1 MARDPEGS
9 IDHVDDEA
17 FIIVKASPRASR
29 TYGETVCIAAI
40 DHNGCWVRLYP
51 VSFRDLADAQKFG
64 RWDRI
69 SYRWRKPTASA
80 DRRSESRRVD
90 QGSIVI
96 TGKLRDRDRHSFL
109 NRASVTSLKAEREK
123 GRSLA
128 VLDCEVLE
136 FYHERQTAEAME
148 EQRAVYEQM
157 RQQQDFFSQGN
168 LIPREACPFVFKYR
182 YRDADGEH
190 IGTCQDWE
198 TEATFLR
205 RRSEVLSE
213 VRALEW
219 MVEKFGV
226 EFPRN
231 GMALAMG
238 THRYRADQWLIN
250 GVLRVNKTSQMAFL

>member
-1 MARDPEGS
+1 MAQGPQGS
-9 IDHVDDEA
+9 LDHVDGEA
-17 FIIVKASPRASR
+17 FIIVKAAPRASH

-40 DHNGCWVRLYP
+40 DQNGCWVRLYP

-80 DRRSESRRVD
+80 DTRAESRRVD

-96 TGKLRDRDRHSFL
+96 TGKLKDRDRHAFL
-109 NRASVTSLKAEREK
+109 NRAAVTSLKGERAE

-128 VLDCEVLE
+128 VLTCEVLD
-136 FYHERQTAEAME
+136 FWHERQSDDDME
-148 EQRAVYEQM
+148 KQRAVYEGM
-157 RQQQDFFSQGN
+157 RQQDDFFSQTN

-182 YRDADGEH
+182 YRDEDGVH
-190 IGTCQDWE
+190 TGTCQDWE

-205 RRSEVLSE
+205 RRAEMMSEA
-213 VRALEW
+213 RALEW
-219 MVEKFGV
+219 MGEKFGV
-226 EFPRN
+226 EFPRE

-250 GVLRVNKTSQMAFL
+250 GVLRVNRTPQIALL